1 MHETRFERRR
11 HTMSDPIR
19 GPGPNR
25 PEGPSPTDGA
35 GQTSQADGAYFA
47 GLYADA
53 SQGTSAPASAAASE
67 GLEPLIQRTAQ
78 RLHSGQIDMG
88 EAIEEVIDGAVDA
101 RFAHL
106 KPELR
111 ARMSEDLAEVFF
123 SDAYFILELEATLK
137 RAVDNL
143 P

>member
-1 MHETRFERRR
+1 
-11 HTMSDPIR
+11 MSDPIR

-25 PEGPSPTDGA
+25 PEGLTPTDGA
-35 GQTSQADGAYFA
+35 GQTSQADGASFA
-47 GLYADA
+47 DLYADA
-53 SQGTSAPASAAASE
+53 SQTTSAPGAPAHAAASE

-88 EAIEEVIDGAVDA
+88 EAIEEVVGGAVDA
-101 RFAHL
+101 RFANL

-111 ARMSEDLAEVFF
+111 AKMSEDLAEVFF

-143 P
+143 S